1 MLDLWYANAVVY
13 CLDVETFR
21 DGNGDG
27 VGDFT
32 GLSDSLDHLERL
44 GVNCLWLNPF
54 YPTPNRDNGYD
65 ITDFYA
71 VDPRHGTLGDFVAF
85 MHAAQDRGM
94 RVIVD
99 LVVNHTSTDHPWFQA
114 SRSSK
119 DSPYRDWYVW
129 RDEEP
134 EDKSEGII
142 FPGEQDAVW
151 TQDAAT
157 DSWYLHRFY
166 EHQAD
171 LNVANPAVREEIQQI
186 MGFWLQLG
194 VSGFRVD
201 AVPFLIEYKG
211 LEEIPDDREDPYLLL
226 DDMHGFMEWRRAEA
240 ILLAEA
246 NVEYEKAPEFFA
258 GGNRM
263 QLVFDFIGNQ
273 ATWLAFARDDA
284 APVADALRRRPLP
297 EGEGQWATFLRNHDE
312 LSLDKLDDPTR
323 KEVYDAFGPS
333 EDMQVYGRG
342 LRRRLAPMLDGD
354 PDRLRLAF
362 SLLFALP
369 GTPVL
374 WYGDEIGLGENLDL
388 DMRNAVRCPMQ
399 WTDGPGAGFSEADPG
414 EFVRALAKGAGFG
427 PEAVNAADQWADP
440 GSLLN
445 TVRALATLRRAARE
459 IGRGR
464 TRVLSPEGPDGGGD
478 GPLVLEASWRDVRT
492 VTVHN
497 LTTAEARWTVED
509 LAEPLYRHLAS
520 EGVDTGG
527 AGREVRDGAELVLPP
542 RGWLWLRSIA

>member
-27 VGDFT
+27 VGDFA
-32 GLSDSLDHLERL
+32 GLTASLDHLERL

-65 ITDFYA
+65 ITDFYS

-114 SRSSK
+114 SRASK

-134 EDKSEGII
+134 ADKSEGII

-151 TQDAAT
+151 TQDEAT
-157 DSWYLHRFY
+157 GSWYLHRFY

-194 VSGFRVD
+194 VAGFRVD

-211 LEEIPDDREDPYLLL
+211 LSDIPDDREDPYLLL

-246 NVEYEKAPEFFA
+246 NVEYDKAPEFFA
-258 GGNRM
+258 EGNRM

-273 ATWLAFARDDA
+273 ATWLAFARNDA
-284 APVADALRRRPLP
+284 APVADALRRRPVP
-297 EGEGQWATFLRNHDE
+297 KARASGRRSSETTTSCR
-312 LSLDKLDDPTR
+312 STSSTTR
-323 KEVYDAFGPS
+323 SARRSTTPS
-333 EDMQVYGRG
+333 G
-342 LRRRLAPMLDGD
+342 RRRTCRCTAAACAAGS
-354 PDRLRLAF
+354 RRCSRA
-362 SLLFALP
+362 
-369 GTPVL
+369 TPSGSVSPSPCCS
-374 WYGDEIGLGENLDL
+374 
-388 DMRNAVRCPMQ
+388 RCPVPRCCGTATRSGSARTSI
-399 WTDGPGAGFSEADPG
+399 WT
-414 EFVRALAKGAGFG
+414 
-427 PEAVNAADQWADP
+427 
-440 GSLLN
+440 
-445 TVRALATLRRAARE
+445 
-459 IGRGR
+459 
-464 TRVLSPEGPDGGGD
+464 
-478 GPLVLEASWRDVRT
+478 
-492 VTVHN
+492 
-497 LTTAEARWTVED
+497 
-509 LAEPLYRHLAS
+509 
-520 EGVDTGG
+520 
-527 AGREVRDGAELVLPP
+527 
-542 RGWLWLRSIA
+542 